1 MRWAALPWR
10 QGAVVD
16 DVALAVA
23 VAQGCADVVEVALV
37 EEALLGAVVGAH
49 GGRQVCVRVGK
60 AVLLAVDVVDV
71 VLVGMQLVVG
81 VGVGV
86 GCAGLVVALCD
97 GAGAELE
104 LVGGV
109 VFGVGPDAVAAG
121 TPLWWEAGV
130 PVTGFACFVAGVEVA
145 DTPALGVEAVRS
157 EGGRALTPWRYA
169 SAMEVTMLA

>member
-1 MRWAALPWR
+1 LPLR

-49 GGRQVCVRVGK
+49 GGRQGCVGVGK

-81 VGVGV
+81 VGVGVGVVV

-145 DTPALGVEAVRS
+145 DTPALGVEGVRS

>member
-1 MRWAALPWR
+1 LPWR

-23 VAQGCADVVEVALV
+23 VAQGCAEMVEVALV
-37 EEALLGAVVGAH
+37 EVVLLGAVVGAH
-49 GGRQVCVRVGK
+49 GGRQVCVEVGK

-86 GCAGLVVALCD
+86 VVGCAGLVVAVCD
-97 GAGAELE
+97 GTSAELE
-104 LVGGV
+104 LVGEV
-109 VFGVGPDAVAAG
+109 AFGVGPDAVAAG
-121 TPLWWEAGV
+121 TPLWREAGV
-130 PVTGFACFVAGVEVA
+130 PLTGFACFVAGVEVA
-145 DTPALGVEAVRS
+145 DTPALGVEGVRS
-157 EGGRALTPWRYA
+157 EAGRALTPWRYA